1 MGPSR
6 DPRPELD
13 RLSGIDA
20 IFYYS
25 SRVFRHAGLAHAQL
39 ASSALGLVNVA
50 MTLIAIWAMYR
61 AGRRVLLI
69 CGWFGMCA
77 AYLLLTVALVG
88 ASSGVAPAVS
98 HSLAVAAM
106 GCVLVAFAIGPGSV
120 AWFVIAEIFPPH
132 ARDAAMALGVV
143 INWMANWFVAYTF
156 PILHERLG
164 SFVFLL
170 FAASTASFAVLILR
184 RLPETMNKH
193 VDDITWE
200 FGAL

>member
-1 MGPSR
+1 M
-6 DPRPELD
+6 L
-13 RLSGIDA
+13 
-20 IFYYS
+20 
-25 SRVFRHAGLAHAQL
+25 
-39 ASSALGLVNVA
+39 LV
-50 MTLIAIWAMYR
+50 
-61 AGRRVLLI
+61 

-77 AYLLLTVALVG
+77 AYLLLTFALVG
-88 ASSGVAPAVS
+88 ASSGVAPAVT

-143 INWMANWFVAYTF
+143 INWLANWFVAYTF
-156 PILHERLG
+156 PILHELLG
-164 SFVFLL
+164 SYVFLL
-170 FAASTASFAVLILR
+170 FVASTASFAVLILR